1 MDPKRFENTYTYHAP
16 KGDQTARYAK
26 LRAKARELAELIEAC
41 CPDSREKS
49 LAHTKVEEATMWANA
64 AIARNDAMRLY
75 TSKVI
80 ADWLGLTER
89 RVRQLRDEGIIEEQA
104 PGLYDLRATTR
115 RYISY
120 LRSGSLADERAGLTR
135 AKREAAEMENALRRG
150 ELHRTEE
157 IETGIKTMLLNIRG
171 RFLSLPAKLS
181 PALAAMGGDQASIF
195 DELKHA
201 IDETLEELRD
211 FNVAF
216 AQEEDGD
223 GEKEE

>member
-1 MDPKRFENTYTYHAP
+1 MQMDPKRFENTYTYHAP
-16 KGDQTARYAK
+16 KGDQTARYEK

-49 LAHTKVEEATMWANA
+49 LAHTKVEEATMWPTPPSQETS
-64 AIARNDAMRLY
+64 DAMRLY

-120 LRSGSLADERAGLTR
+120 LRSGSLADEPGRA
-135 AKREAAEMENALRRG
+135 
-150 ELHRTEE
+150 
-157 IETGIKTMLLNIRG
+157 
-171 RFLSLPAKLS
+171 
-181 PALAAMGGDQASIF
+181 
-195 DELKHA
+195 
-201 IDETLEELRD
+201 
-211 FNVAF
+211 
-216 AQEEDGD
+216 
-223 GEKEE
+223 